1 MWKDDFS
8 VGLSVSDTAV
18 VVSQTSTFGNDGRR
32 RWIFFVFCCSG
43 DSRISNDLDT
53 LACWLTLACA
63 SQQMCIL
70 AAHLVL
76 VLMLS
81 CALDWSVL
89 WGFRREVGFRKISVW
104 NAAAGVPPKV
114 KKMRYVNWENSIRPH
129 NKCALRHSHKHTV
142 RSLVRV
148 CVGMH
153 VHVLAR
159 LLEHTILF
167 LRGSLF
173 HSYIHVIY
181 PLLCSENTSKKKK
194 TKKTKN
200 HCVSDGALS
209 PSAPRRL
216 HHPAGHHGIGC
227 CQ

>member
-1 MWKDDFS
+1 
-8 VGLSVSDTAV
+8 
-18 VVSQTSTFGNDGRR
+18 
-32 RWIFFVFCCSG
+32 
-43 DSRISNDLDT
+43 
-53 LACWLTLACA
+53 
-63 SQQMCIL
+63 MCIL

-81 CALDWSVL
+81 CALDLSVL

-114 KKMRYVNWENSIRPH
+114 K
-129 NKCALRHSHKHTV
+129 NKCALRHSHQHTV

-148 CVGMH
+148 CVGIH

-216 HHPAGHHGIGC
+216 HHPAGHHGVGC